1 MYLLLNNH
9 EVGVYYLPIKS
20 GWIFHIAVLLGFRGW
35 HIQKSLKCLDLTIF
49 SPGSVRWRGR
59 RRRGGGSRHQR
70 GESGEEFFS
79 GKGVGCFNLINR
91 LTVFVYTIYISTS
104 SIIPIENAYVWVYI
118 DHFMITVQASF
129 QGKECLNLNTSGIS
143 NRSINLIHLSY
154 TNHIQVLINL
164 SNMDKKL

>member
-104 SIIPIENAYVWVYI
+104 SIIPIENAYVWVYR
-118 DHFMITVQASF
+118 SF
-129 QGKECLNLNTSGIS
+129 YDYCTSKLSRERMPQFEHIWNLK
-143 NRSINLIHLSY
+143 SINQPHSPFIYQSHPGTHQPQQY
-154 TNHIQVLINL
+154 G
-164 SNMDKKL
+164 